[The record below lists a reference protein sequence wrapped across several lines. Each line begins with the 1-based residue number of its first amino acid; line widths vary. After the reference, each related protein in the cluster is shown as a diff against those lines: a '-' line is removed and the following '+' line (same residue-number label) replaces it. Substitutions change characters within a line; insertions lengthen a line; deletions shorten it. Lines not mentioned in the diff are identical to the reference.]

1 MLNFL
6 FVKSS
11 ALFFDSLEFAGRL
24 CRKLNGLLGF
34 TFGFDVR
41 GGGLALDLFSGS
53 VLSLLLES
61 VVLIVSLNLVVECL

>member
-24 CRKLNGLLGF
+24 SKLNKLLGF
-34 TFGFDVR
+34 SFGFDVR
-41 GGGLALDLFSGS
+41 GGGLALDFFSGS

-61 VVLIVSLNLVVECL
+61 VVLIVNLNLVVECL

>member
-24 CRKLNGLLGF
+24 CGKLNGLLGF
-34 TFGFDVR
+34 SFSIDLR
-41 GGGLALDLFSGS
+41 NSGLALDFFSGS
-53 VLSLLLES
+53 VLLLLLES
-61 VVLIVSLNLVVECL
+61 VVLIVSLNLIVECL

>member
-24 CRKLNGLLGF
+24 CGKLNGLLSF
-34 TFGFDVR
+34 SFGFDVR
-41 GGGLALDLFSGS
+41 GGGLALASSAGASSRSF
-53 VLSLLLES
+53 LSL
-61 VVLIVSLNLVVECL
+61 